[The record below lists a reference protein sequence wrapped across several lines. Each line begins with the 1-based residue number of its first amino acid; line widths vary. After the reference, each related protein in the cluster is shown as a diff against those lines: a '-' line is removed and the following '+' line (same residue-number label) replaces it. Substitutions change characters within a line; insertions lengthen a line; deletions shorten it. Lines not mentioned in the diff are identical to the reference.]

1 MISDAFDA
9 HRRVAEGLPGL
20 IEAVESAAHMLV
32 TCYRAG
38 GKTLVMGNGGS
49 AADSQHFAA
58 ELVGRYKRERRALP
72 SIALTTDTSVL
83 TAVANDY
90 SYADVFAREVE
101 AHARPGDVVIGISTS
116 GNSENVG
123 RALTKTRE
131 MGARSILLTGGDGG
145 RLRAMADLSL
155 IVPSNDTPR
164 IQEGHITLIHVLC
177 DIVEL
182 EMSGDDGR

>member
-90 SYADVFAREVE
+90 TR
-101 AHARPGDVVIGISTS
+101 TS
-116 GNSENVG
+116 S
-123 RALTKTRE
+123 R
-131 MGARSILLTGGDGG
+131 ARSRLTPV
-145 RLRAMADLSL
+145 RETSSSASPPA
-155 IVPSNDTPR
+155 VTPR
-164 IQEGHITLIHVLC
+164 TSAVL
-177 DIVEL
+177 
-182 EMSGDDGR
+182 